1 MRSIKGNVEYH
12 SDEYDLD
19 GYHSVG
25 HGSVEHDSAEYGL
38 EEYES
43 EEFHANG
50 HHEMVKIRAKRFISL
65 EEIKSCTNGRVSLLL
80 DMLADGYAALH
91 KQSARSRIYAL
102 AGMALAMLG
111 EARAG
116 NEVLFEQFDA
126 SVHLLHRGGAYFM
139 PPNPPLLVTLG
150 GEPFWLCDD
159 AESMW
164 MENALWDSFL
174 IMADNLGDGMQPVS
188 QFFYDFADRRQCL
201 AYRTQQL
208 YRKEE
213 LHRKEEQRWKEE
225 LHRKEELY
233 RKEQQQRGDEQQR
246 GKNQEWTARLNPQV
260 SEIKPDSWMS
270 DSAMQDSW
278 MSDSAMPN
286 LKDFITKLISSN
298 RLEIMVQVTNN
309 FYGAVTVNGTM
320 SGDVHN
326 PVFYGSVQN
335 TANAADAAVSCPV
348 ESSSVSSISESAS
361 STATTTTPSSS
372 HSVDVFTSEAARRV
386 MGQLVEIG
394 VLDED
399 LQPLHLSWSERGVLA
414 QQVSLKLGIENQWVT
429 FGELWNMKA
438 SALRS
443 AFNTGMNQ
451 VKIGK
456 FLDRILPAIG

>member
-1 MRSIKGNVEYH
+1 MRSIKCKKCN
-12 SDEYDLD
+12 
-19 GYHSVG
+19 
-25 HGSVEHDSAEYGL
+25 
-38 EEYES
+38 
-43 EEFHANG
+43 
-50 HHEMVKIRAKRFISL
+50 IRAKRFFSL
-65 EEIKSCTNGRVSLLL
+65 EEIRSCTNGRVSLLL
-80 DMLADGYAALH
+80 DKLADGYAARH
-91 KQSARSRIYAL
+91 KQGARSRIYAL

-126 SVHLLHRGGAYFM
+126 SVHLLHRGGAYVM

-150 GEPFWLCDD
+150 GEPFWLSDD

-174 IMADNLGDGMQPVS
+174 ILADNLGDGMPPVS

-208 YRKEE
+208 YREE
-213 LHRKEEQRWKEE
+213 H
-225 LHRKEELY
+225 
-233 RKEQQQRGDEQQR
+233 
-246 GKNQEWTARLNPQV
+246 QEWMGRLSQDPITT
-260 SEIKPDSWMS
+260 EITKE
-270 DSAMQDSW
+270 
-278 MSDSAMPN
+278 
-286 LKDFITKLISSN
+286 ITKGISKGVTTEITKGITTEIAKLISSKN
-298 RLEIMVQVTNN
+298 LEIMVQVTNN

-326 PVFYGSVQN
+326 PVFYGSSVQKAASAVN
-335 TANAADAAVSCPV
+335 TASAEA
-348 ESSSVSSISESAS
+348 SSSSIGKSQ
-361 STATTTTPSSS
+361 SSS
-372 HSVDVFTSEAARRV
+372 SSSSSVDVFSSEAARRV

-443 AFNTGMNQ
+443 ACNNGLNLA
-451 VKIGK
+451 KIGK

>member
-1 MRSIKGNVEYH
+1 MRSIKCKKCN
-12 SDEYDLD
+12 
-19 GYHSVG
+19 
-25 HGSVEHDSAEYGL
+25 
-38 EEYES
+38 
-43 EEFHANG
+43 
-50 HHEMVKIRAKRFISL
+50 IRAKRFFSL
-65 EEIKSCTNGRVSLLL
+65 EEIRSCTNGRVSLLL
-80 DMLADGYAALH
+80 DKLADGYAARH
-91 KQSARSRIYAL
+91 KQGARSRIYAL

-126 SVHLLHRGGAYFM
+126 SVHLLHRGGAYVM

-150 GEPFWLCDD
+150 GEPFWLSDD

-174 IMADNLGDGMQPVS
+174 ILADNLGDGMPPVS

-208 YRKEE
+208 YREE
-213 LHRKEEQRWKEE
+213 H
-225 LHRKEELY
+225 
-233 RKEQQQRGDEQQR
+233 
-246 GKNQEWTARLNPQV
+246 QEWMGRLSQDPITT
-260 SEIKPDSWMS
+260 EITKE
-270 DSAMQDSW
+270 
-278 MSDSAMPN
+278 
-286 LKDFITKLISSN
+286 ITKGISKGVTTEITKRITTEIAKLISSKN
-298 RLEIMVQVTNN
+298 LEIMVQVTNN

-326 PVFYGSVQN
+326 PVFYGSSVQKAASAVN
-335 TANAADAAVSCPV
+335 TASAEA
-348 ESSSVSSISESAS
+348 SSVSDNPVTSLLSDNPVTS
-361 STATTTTPSSS
+361 SVSRKSQSSS
-372 HSVDVFTSEAARRV
+372 SSSSSSSSVDVFSSEAARRV
-386 MGQLVEIG
+386 MGRLVGIG

-443 AFNTGMNQ
+443 ACNNGLNLA
-451 VKIGK
+451 KIGK